1 MCVINEETV
10 RRRACLCACVPVP
23 AVGAPVGALST
34 TIGGLFP
41 SARDVRTEISG
52 SARTRSPTC
61 QAAAPDPNKV
71 EMVMTLFMCKQRR
84 AVGFFNDCTCR
95 QDATAR
101 IDVRSA

>member
-1 MCVINEETV
+1 MSVCM
-10 RRRACLCACVPVP
+10 RARASGGCACR
-23 AVGAPVGALST
+23 GFEHHHQ
-34 TIGGLFP
+34 GLFP

-71 EMVMTLFMCKQRR
+71 EMVMSLFMCKQRR
-84 AVGFFNDCTCR
+84 AVGFFNDCMCR
-95 QDATAR
+95 QNATAW